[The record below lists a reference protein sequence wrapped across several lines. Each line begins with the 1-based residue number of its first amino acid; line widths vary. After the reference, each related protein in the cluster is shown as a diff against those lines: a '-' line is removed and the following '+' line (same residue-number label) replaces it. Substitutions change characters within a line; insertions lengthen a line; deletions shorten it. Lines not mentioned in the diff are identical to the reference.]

1 MQNKR
6 ELERRVINKSL
17 LGSMVHLD
25 GKLRASIE
33 RRILSSKEVSSASRM
48 WLASLYMQWRC
59 LALKKAV
66 RSGLWISS
74 GLRVIISLALN
85 PGDTFFDIGANVG
98 QVTQPAAWLVGRR
111 GSVHSFEP
119 SPTTIGYLLRRL
131 VCMGLSNVVL
141 NEFALGAVV
150 GFATLYECV
159 ENYGGS
165 SSLRLGAAPGQHVST
180 GTPVAIKVLDDY
192 VEQNSISQIRLIKI
206 DAQGAE
212 IDVLRGAARLLAPQN
227 RPVLYVEIEQIASA
241 AFGYS
246 VNDLLNALMGYGYDL
261 FSWRETGLV
270 SIKSEKDIPAGG
282 HDDVI
287 CLSPGVHDV
296 LHDQLEHLAQHPR
309 FRIVSSID

>member
-1 MQNKR
+1 M
-6 ELERRVINKSL
+6 INKSL
-17 LGSMVHLD
+17 LGNMAHLD
-25 GKLRASIE
+25 RKLRALIE
-33 RRILSSKEVSSASRM
+33 RRILSSKDVFSARRM

-98 QVTQPAAWLVGRR
+98 WVTQPAAWLVGRR

-119 SPTTIGYLLRRL
+119 SPTTIGYLRRRL
-131 VCMGLSNVVL
+131 VCMDMSNVVV
-141 NEFALGAVV
+141 NQFALGAVL
-150 GFATLYECV
+150 GAATLYECV

-165 SSLRLGAAPGQHVST
+165 SSLRPGAAPGQHLST
-180 GTPVAIKVLDDY
+180 ETPVAIRVLDDY

-227 RPVLYVEIEQIASA
+227 RPVLYVEIEQIANA

-246 VNDLLNALMGYGYDL
+246 VNDLLNVLRGMGYDL
-261 FSWRETGLV
+261 FSWREIGLV
-270 SIKSEKDIPAGG
+270 NVKSEKDLPAGG

-287 CLSPGVHDV
+287 CLSPGIHDV
-296 LHDQLEHLAQHPR
+296 LHNQLEHLAQHPR
-309 FRIVSSID
+309 FRIVSMIE